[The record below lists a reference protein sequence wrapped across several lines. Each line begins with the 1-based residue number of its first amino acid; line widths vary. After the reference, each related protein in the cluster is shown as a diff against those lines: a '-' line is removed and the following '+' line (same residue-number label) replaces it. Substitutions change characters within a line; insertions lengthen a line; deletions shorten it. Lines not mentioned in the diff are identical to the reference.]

1 MDWVGPVDGAGPVGL
16 GAAVAVGD
24 GVFVGVGDGD
34 GGFVADGDVVGLGVG
49 FGVGF
54 GLGLGVGFGVG
65 FGLGFGFLAGALMD
79 FFLAT
84 FFFVVGPGSLAP
96 FTFAF
101 ALVSFGFGRRFFLG
115 FFFAVSRLPPIA
127 TAVPSDPQ
135 NVVLMVLASTHR

>member
-34 GGFVADGDVVGLGVG
+34 GGFVADGDVV
-49 FGVGF
+49 
-54 GLGLGVGFGVG
+54 GLGVGFGVG